1 MKLLAIESASEA
13 CSAALDIDGAIAE
26 RFEHAPRRHGEL
38 LPKWID
44 ALVAEAGI
52 SRSHLD
58 AIAVSAGPGSFV
70 SLRVGF
76 GLALGIAYGLDRPI
90 HRVSSLAALA
100 QCAADE
106 PDANILAA
114 LDARMG
120 EVYAG
125 TYRVGPE
132 GRVVA
137 IGEAQLAKPA
147 AVELPETGGRWVG
160 VGNGFTA
167 EDGALAGSL
176 RERVTP
182 ISEDEW
188 PRARHVALLAR
199 DVEPVGAVE
208 ARPVYLRERVAKVAG
223 E

>member
-13 CSAALDIDGAIAE
+13 CSAALAIDGDIAE

-38 LPKWID
+38 LPKWVD
-44 ALVAEAGI
+44 WLVVEAGI
-52 SRSHLD
+52 SRSELD
-58 AIAVSAGPGSFV
+58 AVAVSAGPGSFV

-76 GLALGIAYGLDRPI
+76 GLALGIAYGLNLPI
-90 HRVSSLAALA
+90 HLVSSLAALA
-100 QCAADE
+100 QCAVDE
-106 PDANILAA
+106 RDANVLAA

-137 IGEAQLAKPA
+137 IGDPQLAKPE
-147 AVELPETGGRWVG
+147 AVALPETGGRWVG

-167 EDGALAGSL
+167 EDGALAASL
-176 RERVTP
+176 GDRVTL
-182 ISEDEW
+182 ISKDEW
-188 PRARHVALLAR
+188 PRARHVAVLAR
-199 DVEPVGAVE
+199 DVEPVAAVE
-208 ARPVYLRERVAKVAG
+208 ARPVYLRERVAHH
-223 E
+223 

>member
-13 CSAALDIDGAIAE
+13 CSAALDLDGAIAE

-38 LPKWID
+38 LPNWID

-52 SRSHLD
+52 KRTDLD
-58 AIAVSAGPGSFV
+58 AVAVSAGPGSFV

-76 GLALGIAYGLDRPI
+76 GLAIGIAYGLDLPI
-90 HRVSSLAALA
+90 HLVSSLAALA
-100 QCAADE
+100 QCAADG

-125 TYRVGPE
+125 TYRVGSR
-132 GRVVA
+132 GKVVA
-137 IGEAQLAKPA
+137 IGDPQLATPEA
-147 AVELPETGGRWVG
+147 IELPETGGGWVG

-167 EDGALAGSL
+167 GDGELSKSLGDRLARI
-176 RERVTP
+176 REG
-182 ISEDEW
+182 DW
-188 PRARHVALLAR
+188 PRAGHVAALAR
-199 DVEPVGAVE
+199 DVEPVAAVE
-208 ARPVYLRERVAKVAG
+208 AQPVYLRERVAQPAG